1 MKLNVIFK
9 VYLSNRNKLG
19 QFEKAIVKVCNKEEN
34 EFSQLTTFRMSNTD
48 SNARYVLGHIKEDDL
63 SKYVAL

>member
-19 QFEKAIVKVCNKEEN
+19 QFEKAIVKVCSKEEN
-34 EFSQLTTFRMSNTD
+34 EFLQLTTFRMSNTD
-48 SNARYVLGHIKEDDL
+48 SNVGYVLGVVKEEDL
-63 SKYVAL
+63 IRYVI